1 MSSGKRVRVWAY
13 LGSGLL
19 IWLGVVALAFV
30 VAEFVGSDEG
40 VAVASINTRAPD
52 FELENLNGERIR
64 LSQLR
69 GKPVVLNF
77 WATWCAP
84 CVIEMPIIQRSY
96 EKYPGQFHVLAIN
109 ADEPHLKV
117 ERFVEDIGLT
127 FEVLLDPGGAIQE
140 LYQIRGY
147 PTSYFVDAEGII
159 RNTHIGTLTA
169 DQLSDYLIEFG
180 VGE

>member
-1 MSSGKRVRVWAY
+1 MAY

-19 IWLGVVALAFV
+19 IWLGVIALAAV
-30 VAEFVGSDEG
+30 VAEYVSSDQG
-40 VAVASINTRAPD
+40 VAVASINNRAPD
-52 FELENLNGERIR
+52 FELENLNSERIR

-69 GKPVVLNF
+69 GKPVILNF

-96 EKYPGQFHVLAIN
+96 EKYPGQFYVLAIN
-109 ADEPHLKV
+109 AGEPQLKV

-127 FEVLLDPGGAIQE
+127 FDVLLDPGGAIQD
-140 LYQIRGY
+140 LYRIRGY

-159 RNTHIGTLTA
+159 RITHIGTLTA
-169 DQLSDYLIEFG
+169 DQLAEYLIEYG